1 MEIGTHRIV
10 HHNVTAHP
18 TAEWTLSQ
26 FREAPP
32 GDHGY
37 RYVIHDREWIYSK
50 DWTRMWRAWAFG
62 LRTPVRSPKANGYCE
77 PLVRTARR
85 EWLDYLIPL
94 AENHLKRTL
103 IEWVRHDL

>member
-50 DWTRMWRAWAFG
+50 DLDQDVESMG
-62 LRTPVRSPKANGYCE
+62 VLR
-77 PLVRTARR
+77 
-85 EWLDYLIPL
+85 IP
-94 AENHLKRTL
+94 
-103 IEWVRHDL
+103 DL